1 MSLPRALGLI
11 TMLFL
16 VAAPSAAAQL
26 PVGEADGV
34 RILRDRQGAIVVKFT
49 PRAANLWRRV
59 AGRRVSVFCT
69 NLPAPGSNH
78 DVIAG
83 GGTTFRAPKR
93 GRTLRTG
100 DLTRGLDYCRVLLA
114 RRPRRPLVSIPLTQT
129 GAVYLDEQAKA
140 VRLTT
145 VLSLANLVA
154 AEEDLTGYPTHAQ
167 LVGFLASLRPRP
179 KGERLARGIVALA
192 NPAATPPAGKVGYY
206 SDAIERVAVVV
217 LSRSGRRLFVE
228 FESGGV
234 LRTNVAGFIFGDEDF

>member
-11 TMLFL
+11 TMLSL
-16 VAAPSAAAQL
+16 VGASSAAAQL

-34 RILRDRQGAIVVKFT
+34 RIVRDRQGAIVVKFT
-49 PRAANLWRRV
+49 PRAAKLWRRM

-69 NLPAPGSNH
+69 DLPAPGSNG
-78 DVIAG
+78 DVIAD

-129 GAVYLDEQAKA
+129 GAVHLDERAKA

-145 VLSLANLVA
+145 ILSLAKLVA
-154 AEEDLTGYPTHAQ
+154 SEEDLAGYPTHAQ
-167 LVGFLASLRPRP
+167 LTDFLASLRPRP
-179 KGERLARGIVALA
+179 IGERMARGIVALA
-192 NPAATPPAGKVGYY
+192 TPAATPPAGKVGYY
-206 SDAIERVAVVV
+206 SDGIERVAVVV
-217 LSRSGRRLFVE
+217 LSRSARRLFVE